1 MAPPTPQTSLH
12 LKHHCNFHKEGPWD
26 QSCCPRQES
35 VHTLKGKIAIIMKIK
50 QDVFN
55 DKPRFSATISFAAF
69 KAVIVRVSIH
79 SKSYEY
85 ISLNDIKNRL
95 KSFE

>member
-1 MAPPTPQTSLH
+1 MSKCPPPLTKRLLH

-35 VHTLKGKIAIIMKIK
+35 VRILKGKIAIIMKIK

-55 DKPRFSATISFAAF
+55 DKPRFSATISFSAF

-85 ISLNDIKNRL
+85 ILLNNIK
-95 KSFE
+95 K